1 MGPPVGPQ
9 GNDPSWRRVHPL
21 TPAVKAWGVIVALLV
36 FGVQD
41 FGQNAVRSGL
51 GVGSGDGRSGEG
63 GLPDVGN
70 TGLLIGGGV
79 VVLVLLA
86 VVGFAVLSWRLT
98 QFRVTDEALEL
109 HHGVLFRQQRRARLD
124 RLQAVDVVQPLV
136 ARVFGLARLS
146 LEVAGGGDSKI
157 ELAYLTQA
165 QAQEL
170 RNHLL
175 AMAAGVRYDTPT
187 APEAPEHHW
196 LEVPVTR
203 LLGSLVLSSTTVV
216 LLLFVVGIV
225 VASFVAHSP
234 GPVVAL
240 LPGGLGFASVIWRR
254 FTGGFGFRVATSP
267 DGLRLRHG
275 LLEQRTQTV
284 PPGRVQAV
292 RLDQPFLW
300 RRSDWWRVQVNVA
313 GYGTSSGEDR
323 GDTESTLLPVGTR
336 DEAVAVLAIVL
347 PDLGVPSHEHPRT
360 VVDVGLSGSGE
371 GQAFTTSPRAA
382 RWLDPLGWR
391 RNGFRVTETALLLR
405 RGVLSRHFVVVPH
418 ARTQSLG
425 VTQGPLQ
432 RRLGLAHFEL
442 HSTPGPIRPVVP
454 HLGTVTTAALMDEQ
468 SARARHARRT
478 AGPERWM
485 EATAVHAAEE
495 LAGSQTVDDANL

>member
-1 MGPPVGPQ
+1 MTPVGEDD
-9 GNDPSWRRVHPL
+9 GTWRRVHPL
-21 TPAVKAWGVIVALLV
+21 TPAVKSWQALVVLLI
-36 FGVQD
+36 FFAQD
-41 FGQNAVRSGL
+41 FGQNTVRGL
-51 GVGSGDGRSGEG
+51 FGAGEESDGPGI
-63 GLPDVGN
+63 PDVGN
-70 TGLLIGGGV
+70 TVFLVGGGIA
-79 VVLVLLA
+79 VLVLALA
-86 VVGFAVLSWRLT
+86 VGLAVLSWRMT
-98 QFRVTDEALEL
+98 KFRVTDEALEL

-136 ARVFGLARLS
+136 ARIFGLARLS

-157 ELAYLTQA
+157 ELAYLTHD

-203 LLGSLVLSSTTVV
+203 LVASLVLSSTAVSLAAVV
-216 LLLFVVGIV
+216 VVVVIVTIVVGNPTPI
-225 VASFVAHSP
+225 AFLFPTA
-234 GPVVAL
+234 
-240 LPGGLGFASVIWRR
+240 LGFISVSWGR
-254 FTGGFGFRVATSP
+254 FAGGFGFRVATSP

-292 RLDQPFLW
+292 RLDQPLLW
-300 RRSDWWRVQVNVA
+300 RSRDWWRVQVNVA
-313 GYGTSSGEDR
+313 GYGSSQGDNR

-336 DEAVAVLAIVL
+336 DEAVAVLAFVL
-347 PDLGVPSHEHPRT
+347 PDLGVDAPEHPRL
-360 VVDVGLSGSGE
+360 VVDAGLSGTGAAE
-371 GQAFTTSPRAA
+371 GFVTSPRSA
-382 RWLDPLGWR
+382 RWLDPWGWR
-391 RNGFRVTETALLLR
+391 RCGFRVTGQALLLR

-425 VTQGPLQ
+425 VTQGAIQ
-432 RRLGLAHFEL
+432 RRLGLASFAL
-442 HSTPGPIRPVVP
+442 HSTPGPIVPIAQHLATPV
-454 HLGTVTTAALMDEQ
+454 AAQLMAEQ
-468 SARARHARRT
+468 AVRARQARAA

-485 EATAVHAAEE
+485 EPWSEQGAVRAAEE
-495 LAGSQTVDDANL
+495 LAGPRTVDDAQL